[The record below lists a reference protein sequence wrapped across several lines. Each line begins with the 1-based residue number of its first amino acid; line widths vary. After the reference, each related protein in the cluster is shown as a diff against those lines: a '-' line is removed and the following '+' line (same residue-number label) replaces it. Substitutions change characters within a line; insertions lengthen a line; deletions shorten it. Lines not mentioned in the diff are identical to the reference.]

1 MRIGLRKQRFVAVLL
16 LVRAAGGAFG
26 HEPGRPAPGGSYDRA
41 FVARLRAWR
50 ATSQPTAPAAHE
62 MAKLLEHGRYAAVV
76 RRYQQARSR
85 GQVTAVLHAL
95 AARAQF
101 ALGRL
106 LGEPRVRELP
116 RGQPGEFD
124 GPWLLIEPRGRGRFL
139 CAPSDSALYQV
150 RAALDG
156 GLDDAAVHLLHAQI
170 WAALGREPVAVAIL
184 TAREPDL
191 LALRSDALL
200 AAAQRVAQQAGA
212 VTLMLKLARRRAR
225 LDPQRDDAILAAA
238 YVAAADVYAQ
248 AGEASLYVAM
258 LERAAAR
265 RPDDPALRLRL
276 ADALWD
282 AGRRDE
288 AAKQYRAW
296 LELHR
301 GGVIPRR
308 VRERV
313 AR

>member
-1 MRIGLRKQRFVAVLL
+1 MRTWRLVAVFL
-16 LVRAAGGAFG
+16 LVRASGGAFAR
-26 HEPGRPAPGGSYDRA
+26 EPGRAEPGESYDRA
-41 FVARLRAWR
+41 FVARLRAWQR
-50 ATSQPTAPAAHE
+50 TTSQPAAPTARE
-62 MAKLLEHGRYAAVV
+62 MARLLLRGRYAAVV
-76 RRYQQARSR
+76 RHYRQARSR
-85 GQVTAVLHAL
+85 GRVTPMLHAL

-106 LGEPRVRELP
+106 LGEPRVREVP

-124 GPWLLIEPRGRGRFL
+124 GPWLLIEPRGGGRFL

-156 GLDDAAVHLLHAQI
+156 GLDEVAVHLLHAQI

-191 LALRSDALL
+191 MALRSDALL

-225 LDPQRDDAILAAA
+225 LDPQREDAILAQA
-238 YVAAADVYAQ
+238 YVAAADVYAE
-248 AGEASLYVAM
+248 AGEASLHVAM
-258 LERAAAR
+258 LERAVAR
-265 RPDDPALRLRL
+265 RPDDAALRLRL

-282 AGRRDE
+282 AGQRPE
-288 AAKQYRAW
+288 ALRHYRAW
-296 LELHR
+296 LELEADGR
-301 GGVIPRR
+301 VPRR
-308 VRERV
+308 VIERL
-313 AR
+313 RR